1 MGPAIQPGMLTSKSR
16 FGSLVAV
23 LVLAGCVPQGKY
35 DGAVADATRARA
47 DVQATE
53 RAAQASRREAQA
65 ELSTVRQELAET
77 KAALDSAQ
85 QEIEYTGGIAVA
97 CGEALDE
104 STTINEGLLASLER
118 KGKDVDDLV
127 ATKGELTGSLERARA
142 GLEELRGA
150 QAAAEARE
158 AMFRDVAQRLNRML
172 DSGELKISLRSGRMV
187 LILPADILFEPGKA
201 KVGRKGHTAI
211 MEVGTVLG
219 SLTGRRFQVSGHTDS
234 DPIRVS
240 GFASNWE
247 LSSARALEV
256 VDLLIQAGMQPGNL
270 SAAGY
275 AEFDPVVT
283 NDAPLNK
290 AKNRRIEIALQPN
303 IDQLVEVPRVA
314 ATAPSKP

>member
-1 MGPAIQPGMLTSKSR
+1 MVTSWCR
-16 FGSLVAV
+16 VGSLVAV
-23 LVLAGCVPQGKY
+23 FALAGCVPRGKY
-35 DGAVADATRARA
+35 DVAVADATRARA
-47 DVQATE
+47 DLQATE
-53 RAAQASRREAQA
+53 RVARASRGEAQA
-65 ELSTVRQELAET
+65 ELATVRQELAET
-77 KAALDSAQ
+77 KVALESAQ
-85 QEIEYTGGIAVA
+85 GEIEFTGGIAVA

-118 KGKDVDDLV
+118 KGKDVEDLV

-150 QAAAEARE
+150 RAAAEARE
-158 AMFRDVAQRLNRML
+158 AMFRDVAQRLSRML
-172 DSGELKISLRSGRMV
+172 DSEELKISLRSGRMV
-187 LILPADILFEPGKA
+187 LVLPADVLFEPGKA
-201 KVGRKGHTAI
+201 KIGRNGRKAL
-211 MEVGTVLG
+211 MEVGAVLG
-219 SLTGRRFQVSGHTDS
+219 SLAGRRFQVSGHTDA

-256 VDLLIQAGMQPGNL
+256 VDLLIQAGMQPGSL

-275 AEFDPVVT
+275 AEFDPVVA
-283 NDAPLNK
+283 NDAPVNK

-314 ATAPSKP
+314 TAPSNP